1 MRKGSKEVKNKCIKN
16 FNGKP
21 LMSYTIKQAIKSKI
35 FDLIMVSTD
44 SKKYLNCAKKYGAD
58 GWFIRPRK
66 LASDNASMMLTLRH
80 ALIEAEK
87 HTKQKYDLIFNLHV
101 TSPLRSSRDIINA
114 LTQFK
119 KQKSDMLYS
128 ATVSKR
134 NPYFNMIEKKNNKFV
149 AVKKHKKNVFTRQKV
164 PKVYEM
170 NASIY
175 IWKRNIILKK
185 KSSNKRKL
193 SVYMMPAE
201 RSVDIDSKFDWKV
214 AEYLASKYEKK
225 LLFK

>member
-1 MRKGSKEVKNKCIKN
+1 MKILCAICMRKGSKEVKNKCIKN

-87 HTKQKYDLIFNLHV
+87 HTKQKYDLI
-101 TSPLRSSRDIINA
+101 
-114 LTQFK
+114 
-119 KQKSDMLYS
+119 
-128 ATVSKR
+128 
-134 NPYFNMIEKKNNKFV
+134 
-149 AVKKHKKNVFTRQKV
+149 
-164 PKVYEM
+164 
-170 NASIY
+170 
-175 IWKRNIILKK
+175 
-185 KSSNKRKL
+185 
-193 SVYMMPAE
+193 
-201 RSVDIDSKFDWKV
+201 
-214 AEYLASKYEKK
+214 
-225 LLFK
+225 